1 MSDTIKA
8 VVALDGATD
17 RDLVAMLMAGDP
29 EIEVVGILEG
39 LEQGWSALDSASP
52 DLVVVVCDGYS
63 EAALAFISGAVGQ
76 APERPVV
83 VLCRASPNGFVRRVF
98 EAGADD
104 IMAVPGAEGG
114 SSPEDIAFAMRKAV
128 ARSSGPSRAGGGAG
142 GAMICVLGP
151 KGGIGKTLVASN
163 LAVALASDGGRVAMV
178 DLDLQF
184 GDLGLALGL
193 RPAKT
198 IYDLAI
204 SSGSLDAEK
213 LDAYLEPHDSGIRA
227 LLAPTR
233 PDQASSITP
242 ELLERVYATL
252 RSTNDYV
259 VVDTPPGFTPEVVGS
274 IDNSSHVC
282 VVGMLDTLSLKNTKL
297 ALEALD
303 LMGYERERV
312 RLVLNRSDSRV
323 GITHEDAIAVLGRE
337 PDVLVPSDRDLT
349 RSVNRGSPIILTEK
363 RSEPARAF
371 RSLAQL
377 YASPA
382 GGVPQSKNGRRL
394 LIRRKD

>member
-1 MSDTIKA
+1 MSDAIKA
-8 VVALDGATD
+8 VVALDEGAD
-17 RDLVAMLMAGDP
+17 RGIVATLVAGDP

-39 LEQGWSALDSASP
+39 LADGWTALDSASP
-52 DLVVVVCDGYS
+52 DLVVVACDGYS
-63 EAALAFISGAVGQ
+63 EAALAFVSGSVGHS
-76 APERPVV
+76 PDRPVV
-83 VLCRASPNGFVRRVF
+83 VLSKSSPNGFVRRVF

-104 IMAVPGAEGG
+104 IVATPGMEGG
-114 SSPEDIAFAMRKAV
+114 SSPEEIGFAMRKAV
-128 ARSSGPSRAGGGAG
+128 ARKNGPSRTGGAAG

-151 KGGIGKTLVASN
+151 KGGTGKTLIASN
-163 LAVALASDGGRVAMV
+163 LAAAFGDEGQRVAMV

-213 LDAYLEPHDSGIRA
+213 LDAYLEPHDSGLRA

-233 PDQASSITP
+233 PDRAGSITA

-252 RSTNDYV
+252 RATNDYV
-259 VVDTPPGFTPEVVGS
+259 VIDTPPGFTPEVVAS

-297 ALEALD
+297 ALEALE

-312 RLVLNRSDSRV
+312 RLVLNRADSRV
-323 GITHEDAIAVLGRE
+323 GITREDAAAVLGRD
-337 PDVLVPSDRDLT
+337 PDVLVPSHRDVT
-349 RSVNRGSPIILTEK
+349 RSVNSGAPIVLTDR
-363 RSEPARAF
+363 RSETAKAL
-371 RSLAQL
+371 RSLAAL
-377 YASPA
+377 YSTPTAGASQ
-382 GGVPQSKNGRRL
+382 GRNGRRL
-394 LIRRKD
+394 LARRRG